1 MNSVENAY
9 EAGRYD
15 ALAKLGFA
23 PALMAAG
30 RAAVG
35 AAKPALGMAG
45 RAFGLGG
52 RQAMKGFGAAGRA
65 GMGSLQQS
73 MPGMAKGLQTAGK
86 VLSNPMAQMGMM
98 AGASAL

>member
-1 MNSVENAY
+1 MTSVENAY

-15 ALAKLGFA
+15 ALVKLGFA

-52 RQAMKGFGAAGRA
+52 RQAMKGLGAAGKA